1 MTEGR
6 RLRLLNPGPVT
17 MTERVRRALASE
29 DVCHREPE
37 FRDLVASVRT
47 RLRDIY
53 GEPDYTP
60 VLLGGSGTAAV
71 ETMLSLVGRDE
82 TALVVANGVYGER
95 MAAMLDAQG
104 KAHEVV
110 RSAWTSGI
118 DLEEVDRALATGRFQ
133 RILAVH
139 HETTTGRL
147 NDVGALGLLAH
158 AHGAPILLDAV
169 SSFAGEEIRLAEWNV
184 EALAATANKCVHG
197 APGVSFVLAQNAA
210 MTRAPSNGGAT
221 SVYLDLARHAHD
233 QARGST
239 PFTLPTHVTRAFDEA
254 LAELEE
260 EGGWRTRH
268 ATYAERS
275 KHVRAVCAELHAR
288 PLLEGDAAY
297 SSMLTSFR
305 LPPGVTY
312 EELHAELKRDGF
324 VIYAGQGKFEGDI
337 FRIAVMG
344 ALSADDLEEL
354 ARSLRRAL
362 GEKTRVPT
370 RTSWT
375 SESRGAA

>member
-1 MTEGR
+1 MADGHG
-6 RLRLLNPGPVT
+6 LRLLNPGPVT

-47 RLRDIY
+47 RLRDVY
-53 GEPDYTP
+53 GEPDYTA

-71 ETMLSLVGRDE
+71 EAMLSLVGRDE

-95 MAAMLDAQG
+95 IAAMLEAQG

-118 DLEEVDRALATGRFQ
+118 DLEAANAALATGRFQ
-133 RILAVH
+133 RVLTVH

-147 NDVGALGLLAH
+147 NDVGALGVLARE
-158 AHGAPILLDAV
+158 HGATMLLDAV
-169 SSFAGEEIRLAEWNV
+169 SSFAGEALRLVEWNI

-210 MTRAPSNGGAT
+210 LARAPSNGGAT
-221 SVYLDLARHAHD
+221 SVYLDLARHAAD

-254 LAELEE
+254 LAELEDD
-260 EGGWRTRH
+260 GGWRSRH

-275 KHVRAVCAELHAR
+275 KQVRAVCAELHAH
-288 PLLEGDAAY
+288 PLLEGQADYGAT
-297 SSMLTSFR
+297 LTSFR
-305 LPPGVTY
+305 LPPAVTY
-312 EELHAELKRDGF
+312 EDLHAQLKHDGF
-324 VIYAGQGKFEGDI
+324 VIYAGQGTFAGAI

-344 ALSADDLEEL
+344 ALSAGDLERL

-362 GEKTRVPT
+362 G
-370 RTSWT
+370 
-375 SESRGAA
+375 